1 MYYFE
6 YATNSHMKTKLLEN
20 GHLNS
25 ILSPIND
32 SLEHVPINALF
43 FKKTFE
49 AKYINVRN
57 ISTKK
62 SAK

>member
-20 GHLNS
+20 GHINS

-43 FKKTFE
+43 FKKNFW
-49 AKYINVRN
+49 
-57 ISTKK
+57 S
-62 SAK
+62 